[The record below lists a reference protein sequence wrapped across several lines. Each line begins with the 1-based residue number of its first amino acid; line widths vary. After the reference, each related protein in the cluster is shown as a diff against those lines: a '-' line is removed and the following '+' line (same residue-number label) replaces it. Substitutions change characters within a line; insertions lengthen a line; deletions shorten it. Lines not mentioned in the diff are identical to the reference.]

1 MIQLSIALSLYV
13 QVTSAKPH
21 MSPVAIASGLDEYV
35 VGQDSSVDIAT
46 ES

>member
-13 QVTSAKPH
+13 QVTSAKPR